1 MQRSSVDLPEPE
13 GPIRQVTLPGG
24 DREVDVLQRVERAVE
39 LVDRADLDGG
49 GCTIVMAF
57 RSGGG

>member
-24 DREVDVLQRVERAVE
+24 IERSMSFSAWN
-39 LVDRADLDGG
+39 GP
-49 GCTIVMAF
+49 
-57 RSGGG
+57 